1 MDVPSIKGSIF
12 EGLVQ
17 DARRVAEERGADLD
31 ELREAL
37 DPKDRDLLDGNVTS
51 LQWVPVRAYAAL
63 LDWLTRVEG
72 GADPKR
78 YLRQRGA
85 RACDRLL
92 EGIYKAYKVEPGMWG
107 QRTGE
112 IMMGMGKLLYNF
124 TSWSFREAGDGVF
137 EIVCADAEDFPE
149 CAIHTAHGFI
159 ERYSE
164 SAAGEAMAVT
174 SKRRTRDRVT
184 FTVQR
189 RG

>member
-17 DARRVAEERGADLD
+17 DVHRAVAERGADLG
-31 ELREAL
+31 ELRASL
-37 DPKDRDLLDGNVTS
+37 DAKDRDLLDGNVTS
-51 LQWVPVRAYAAL
+51 LQWVPIGVYAAI
-63 LDWLTRVEG
+63 LDWLTLVEG
-72 GADPKR
+72 GADPQR

-92 EGIYKAYKVEPGMWG
+92 EGIYKAYKVEPGAWG

-124 TSWSFREAGDGVF
+124 TSWSFREAGSGVF
-137 EIVCADAEDFPE
+137 EIVCADAEQFPD
-149 CAIHTAHGFI
+149 CAVHTAHGFI

-164 SAAGEAMAVT
+164 NAAAAPMQVT
-174 SKRRTRDRVT
+174 SQRKQRARVA

-189 RG
+189 KG